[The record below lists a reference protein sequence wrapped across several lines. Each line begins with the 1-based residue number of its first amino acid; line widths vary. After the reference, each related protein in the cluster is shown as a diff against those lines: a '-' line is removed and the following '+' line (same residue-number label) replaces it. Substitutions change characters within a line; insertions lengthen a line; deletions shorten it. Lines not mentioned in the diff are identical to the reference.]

1 MRVQLPEYRRV
12 DRSFKGRFLPSCMV
26 GPMLDVVMPNR
37 CAGIRLD
44 LPLPNSADPYSRKPT
59 VTLGVR

>member
-44 LPLPNSADPYSRKPT
+44 LPLPNSAEALILENLR
-59 VTLGVR
+59 